1 MLRQLRA
8 GYDQRPDGFRRAWRC
23 AALRAAAEVMR
34 AELGW
39 TAARTDAEIAEA
51 EAAYAISD

>member
-1 MLRQLRA
+1 MFRQLRA
-8 GYDQRPDGFRRAWRC
+8 GYDQRSDGFPQSVAL
-23 AALRAAAEVMR
+23 ALRAAAEVMR